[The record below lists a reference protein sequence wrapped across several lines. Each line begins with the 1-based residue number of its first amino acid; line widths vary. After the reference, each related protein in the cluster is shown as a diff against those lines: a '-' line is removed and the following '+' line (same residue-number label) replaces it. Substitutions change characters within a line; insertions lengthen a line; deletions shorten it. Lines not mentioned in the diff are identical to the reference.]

1 MSDTWQ
7 LISEKNTCDA
17 AAFEQAVKHR
27 MDILASHGIK
37 RLGIYLDNGMEWIS
51 FDLAA
56 QRAHITCIPLPKFF
70 SAEQLQHC
78 CQLAG
83 IDALITDEA
92 TYIKKLL
99 PRFVLSRLDSKDAI
113 LLVNRD
119 LLHEQP
125 LFAARDTPHPQLISK
140 VTFTSGSTGQ
150 PKGVLLTQSAIDN
163 VVASLHTVLGNT
175 GMQRHLCLI
184 PLAILLENIA
194 GVYLPLAQGATVIAP
209 STKSLGIFGS
219 SGFDSAMLAQA
230 INHYQPNSVILLPQ
244 LLLALTLLAEQK
256 KVDTEFFRF
265 IAVGGGA
272 VSPALIQRARLAGL
286 PVYEGYGLSE
296 CGSVVALNTPECDR
310 IGSVGKILPHQQ
322 VRIVDQEI
330 VVSGS
335 GFSGYLDHS
344 THSPAITADG
354 CQQIYTGDEGY
365 LDDDGFLHIKG
376 RKKNI
381 IVSSFGRNINP
392 EWPESRL
399 LESEIIQHAVVVG
412 DARPFLSAFI
422 VSKPEYIDSIQSH
435 IDAVNATL
443 PDYARIAEWLWFSP
457 LVFNSKGLVT
467 GNGRIKRKELEI
479 CFHAELEQ
487 LYTNALL
494 MTGIKTR

>member
-7 LISEKNTCDA
+7 LISEKNSCDTA
-17 AAFEQAVKHR
+17 TFDAAVKHR
-27 MDILASHGIK
+27 MDILVTHGIK
-37 RLGIYLDNGMEWIS
+37 RLGIYLDNGMEWIF

-83 IDALITDEA
+83 IDAIITDEA
-92 TYIKKLL
+92 TYIKKML
-99 PRFVLSRLDSKDAI
+99 PRFMLSRQDIKDAI

-119 LLHEQP
+119 VLHEQP
-125 LFAARDTPHPQLISK
+125 LFASRDTPYQQQISK

-163 VVASLHTVLGNT
+163 VVDSLVSVLRNT

-194 GVYLPLAQGATVIAP
+194 GVYLPLAQNATIIAP

-244 LLLALTLLAEQK
+244 LLLAMTLLAEQK
-256 KVDTEFFRF
+256 KIGTEFFRF

-296 CGSVVALNTPECDR
+296 CASVVALNNPEHDR
-310 IGSVGKILPHQQ
+310 IGSVGKILPHRQ
-322 VRIVDQEI
+322 VRIVDKEI
-330 VVSGS
+330 IVCGSGS
-335 GFSGYLDHS
+335 SAYLDNTTTS
-344 THSPAITADG
+344 SAVTTGDNL
-354 CQQIYTGDEGY
+354 QIHTGDEGY
-365 LDDDGFLHIKG
+365 LDEDGFLYING

-412 DARPFLSAFI
+412 DAQPFLSAII
-422 VSKPEYIDSIQSH
+422 VSKPEHLDRIQPH

-443 PDYARIAEWLWFSP
+443 PDYARIVEWLWFSP
-457 LVFNSKGLVT
+457 LVFNNKGLVT
-467 GNGRIKRKELEI
+467 GNGRIKRRELEI
-479 CFHAELEQ
+479 CFHTELEQ
-487 LYTNALL
+487 LYANALL
-494 MTGIKTR
+494 MTDLKKR